1 MPMPPEQACEEFC
14 EAFLAQFPTKPASSA
29 DAYDDS
35 KTWMRVIDGVP
46 TSGEGCT
53 IDGLPIVDYY
63 DGREPT
69 YLFKVLSKVCD
80 WAQARGWFAELQDA
94 GTVKFY
100 PL

>member
-1 MPMPPEQACEEFC
+1 MPAPTEQACEEFC
-14 EAFLAQFPTKPASSA
+14 EAFLAQFPTKPTTDDYNASN
-29 DAYDDS
+29 
-35 KTWMRVIDGVP
+35 TWMRVIDGVP
-46 TSGEGCT
+46 TSGEGC
-53 IDGLPIVDYY
+53 IIEGLPLVDYY

-80 WAQARGWFAELQDA
+80 WAHARGWFAELQDP